1 MRLEI
6 GQCAKLKSGEG
17 PLLCVAN
24 DTTITGNSLEYV
36 QCCYFNSFTEKFVWV
51 QINANMLKVVDMPE
65 IDDPPTV
72 PPAE

>member
-1 MRLEI
+1 MKIGDCVRLRSN
-6 GQCAKLKSGEG
+6 QG

-24 DTTITGNSLEYV
+24 DTTITGSSLEFV
-36 QCCYFNSFTEKFVWV
+36 QCCYFNSFTEKFVFV
-51 QINANMLKVVDMPE
+51 QINANMLQVVDMPQD

>member
-1 MRLEI
+1 MKI
-6 GQCAKLKSGEG
+6 GDCVKLKSDQG

-24 DTTITGNSLEYV
+24 DTTMTGNSLEYV
-36 QCCYFNSFTEKFVWV
+36 QCCYFNTFTEAFVFV
-51 QINANMLKVVDMPE
+51 GINANMLKVVEMPQR